1 MSEHIGW
8 RISAY
13 ALDRLLPAEGS
24 TLTSTAVWEDY
35 KRWCAAGEM
44 VPLAK
49 TIFLGDFT
57 HLARQAGIPPVY
69 AQGNLSFWDVAFKS
83 EHAHVEA

>member
-13 ALDRLLPAEGS
+13 ALERLLPAEGS
-24 TLTSTAVWEDY
+24 TLTSTAIWEDY

-44 VPLAK
+44 LPLAQ
-49 TIFLGDFT
+49 TIFLGDFAD
-57 HLARQAGIPPVY
+57 LARQAGIPHAY
-69 AQGNLSFWDVAFKS
+69 AQGNLSFWDVALKP
-83 EHAHVEA
+83 ERADVES